1 MLPNDWTEATIEQN
15 RYFNREGP
23 ITGYERVGGQGD
35 KPLHPARVFD
45 FEDRLRETHRRFR
58 ETHPGVIAARYHVKM
73 PYWGPE
79 NEDQT
84 LPHHYAFVE
93 APQRLTTT
101 SVTVVMVPN
110 HIRKS
115 AGESHGVNDA
125 SMGFYFDGDEL
136 PSLRE
141 RLERERRA
149 GIHFEGLAGN
159 LGYYMT
165 ETLVAKGRIPWS
177 HNHRYPEEF
186 HLSPIKS
193 YIGFHL
199 FEDAV
204 SGAVH
209 GSFQGAHPAAVG
221 LRRDGRV
228 EIIPRLQIAGYEV
241 TLWGQTFDVDAIDV
255 PEPRG
260 RDVVLFT
267 PGLSTPEV
275 QEHRPD
281 WATYAPLIPVD
292 DDRVNVFIANEGNG
306 AVPVERVVKVWLSR
320 APLPSVG
327 AVLSFER
334 GYFERCFG
342 NADTFA
348 HRDGGLQIRPY
359 GDTDFDRYAQMM
371 GGLVPLVVDGEHV
384 YCVET
389 VDEVVEH
396 LSHHGNATSPIAESG
411 RETRNFDPH
420 IREPAG
426 VLVQTADRIGWVLF
440 DGRHELSIGASVVDV
455 AVILKALQDMGALG
469 GEVRNGVFIDG
480 GSAMKAY
487 AIKCDDTRITLDLLN
502 RVAAGSRNGPGAD
515 PDGLN
520 LYTLL
525 RLGLASRERDSS
537 APLDQ
542 NDG

>member
-1 MLPNDWTEATIEQN
+1 MQRPEPRFMHPSHWTEATIAQH

-23 ITGYERVGGQGD
+23 ITGYERVGGQGE

-45 FEDRLRETHRRFR
+45 FEDGLRETHRRFR
-58 ETHPGVIAARYHVKM
+58 EAYPGVIASRYHVKM
-73 PYWGPE
+73 PYWDPQKG
-79 NEDQT
+79 DRT
-84 LPHHYAFVE
+84 LPRHYAFVE

-110 HIRKS
+110 HIRRS
-115 AGESHGVNDA
+115 AGEPHGPNGA

-136 PSLRE
+136 SSLRE
-141 RLERERRA
+141 RLERERGE
-149 GIHFEGLAGN
+149 GIRFEGLGGN

-165 ETLVAKGRIPWS
+165 ETLIARGRLPWS

-209 GSFQGAHPAAVG
+209 GSFQGAHPAAVSI
-221 LRRDGRV
+221 RRDGRA
-228 EIIPRLQIAGYEV
+228 EIIPRLHIAGYRV
-241 TLWGQTFDVDAIDV
+241 TLWGRTFDVDAIDV
-255 PEPRG
+255 PEPWGRG
-260 RDVVLFT
+260 VVLFT

-275 QEHRPD
+275 QGHRAD
-281 WATYAPLIPVD
+281 WATYAPLIPSA

-306 AVPVERVVKVWLSR
+306 AVPVERVVKVWAGP
-320 APLPSVG
+320 APLPSFG
-327 AVLSFER
+327 AVLSFDR

-342 NADTFA
+342 DTAALA
-348 HRDGGLQIRPY
+348 HLDSRLRIVPY

-371 GGLVPLVVDGEHV
+371 GGLVPVVVDGEHV

-389 VDEVVEH
+389 VDRVIHH
-396 LSHHGNATSPIAESG
+396 LSHFGDATSPIAESG
-411 RETRNFDPH
+411 RETRNFDPY

-440 DGRHELSIGASVVDV
+440 DGRYELSIGASVVDV
-455 AVILKALQDMGALG
+455 AVILKALQEMGALG

-487 AIKCDDTRITLDLLN
+487 AIKCDAAGIRLDLLN

-525 RLGLASRERDSS
+525 RLSLR
-537 APLDQ
+537 
-542 NDG
+542 